1 MKKIIFTLSLL
12 SIFGICF
19 AQNAEKRELVTEQ
32 TLKIGARDE
41 QTLYYAFAEGDQI
54 VLNYTVDDDK
64 TLHEFAVIEY
74 PENLKFK
81 DIDSKKTLNKRFY
94 VVKKGIFSF
103 KLSNNQLLVARTVHF
118 TLERV
123 PATEALRHFDTTVE
137 WKTRQDTSY
146 DYNSADWDVREV
158 PITKKTLIKQDT
170 QVVNLFDKSE
180 RIDGIYVMSS
190 KNETAISFQL
200 PKNSYSPD
208 TKNPYKSTETVSWAY
223 WIGVGQESGKAYN
236 EQNKKMVGVVSS
248 AAKLAGPYGVLAGLA
263 IDGVSMVAGSS
274 PLGDNVVYS
283 VFFKDLT
290 NKKSRID
297 AGNGVSASAK
307 NTTNLQGEVS
317 MMLLNDNLREGIDVT
332 VRAVAVQV
340 VRQYED
346 KTVVKNEYIPRNKHA
361 VKKAIIKEVKYPMA
375 R

>member
-1 MKKIIFTLSLL
+1 MKKIIF
-12 SIFGICF
+12 IFSFLPIVAVCL
-19 AQNAEKRELVTEQ
+19 AQNIEKRELVTEQ
-32 TLKIGARDE
+32 TLKIGARAE

-64 TLHEFAVIEY
+64 TLHEFAVTEY

-81 DIDSKKTLNKRFY
+81 DIDSKKTINKRFY

-103 KLSNNQLLVARTVHF
+103 TLNNNQLFVARTVHF

-123 PATEALRHFDTTVE
+123 PATEATRHFDTTID
-137 WKTRQDTSY
+137 WKTRQDTTY
-146 DYNSADWDVREV
+146 DYNSADWNVREV
-158 PITKKTLIKQDT
+158 PYTQKVMIKQDT

-180 RIDGIYVMSS
+180 RIDGKYVMSG
-190 KNETAISFQL
+190 KNETTISFQL
-200 PKNSYSPD
+200 PKNSFSPD
-208 TKNPYKSTETVSWAY
+208 AKNPYKSTETVSWAY

-236 EQNKKMVGVVSS
+236 DQNKKMVGVVSS

-283 VFFKDLT
+283 IFFKDLN

-317 MMLLNDNLREGIDVT
+317 VMLLNDNLREGIDVT
-332 VRAVAVQV
+332 IRAVAVQV

-346 KTVVKNEYIPRNKHA
+346 KTVVKNEYVPKNKHA
-361 VKKAIIKEVKYPMA
+361 VKKAIIKEIKYPVTH
-375 R
+375 